1 VAAVAERLASS
12 PLVDRGGF
20 AVTRMLSDR
29 ARGALAREALRMH
42 AAADLW
48 RLDHSTDER
57 CERGDPARLLEM
69 SAGGPALERLYAA
82 DPVRRLL
89 RGLTG
94 IAWQPSGPAGSY
106 SYYLRPG
113 HHLGLHRDVDY
124 CGLALIT
131 CVLDRGAPP
140 EGASGVLQLWPGR
153 ELADVRRDPG
163 PGRVEVRLRPGESVA
178 LLGGA
183 VPHAVAPMGAGHVRI
198 VAPLCFKPA

>member
-1 VAAVAERLASS
+1 MVAAEERLTSS
-12 PLVDRGGF
+12 ALVEGGGF

-29 ARGALAREALRMH
+29 ARGALAREALRVYP
-42 AAADLW
+42 AAEVW
-48 RLDHSTDER
+48 RLDRSTDER
-57 CERGDPARLLEM
+57 SACGDPARLLEM
-69 SAGGPALERLYAA
+69 SAGGPVLERLYAA
-82 DPVRRLL
+82 GAVRRLL
-89 RGLTG
+89 RRLTG
-94 IAWQPSGPAGSY
+94 IDWQPSGPAGSY
-106 SYYLRPG
+106 SYYRRPG

-140 EGASGVLQLWPGR
+140 AGASGVLQLWPGR
-153 ELADVRRDPG
+153 ELADVRRDPE
-163 PGRVEVRLRPGESVA
+163 PGRVDVRLRPGESVV